1 MTDNRIDHIFS
12 LMNEYNLDAVVLNPG
27 SSLTYLTGLHFHL
40 MERPTVLILHKET
53 GATIVLPEL
62 EIGKLKDSR
71 MNLAP
76 VPFQDDPALW
86 SNAFT
91 EAVSRAQIDGAVVG
105 VESTKLRFLEM
116 NLLQKAAPNARFVD
130 SQMIFSNLRLQK
142 DNEEIGFM
150 QKAVDI
156 AQESLRA
163 VMPMIQIGRTEKEI
177 ASELVINMLRL
188 GNDPALPFAPI
199 VASGPNSANP
209 HATPSD
215 RKLQNGDLLVI
226 DWGASYNGYFSDLT
240 RTFAIGSLND
250 ELVRIYNAVRSAN
263 EAGRNAGKP
272 GISTG
277 KVDDAARAEIEKAG
291 YGKYFTHRTGHGLGM
306 EEHETPYIFSA
317 NSQILDTGMVYT
329 VEPGIYLPGRGG
341 VRIEDDVVV
350 TETGSRSLSD
360 FPRDLITL
368 P

>member
-1 MTDNRIDHIFS
+1 MTNIRIDHLFS
-12 LMNEYNLDAVVLNPG
+12 LMSEHNLDAVVLNPG

-53 GATIVLPEL
+53 SATIVLPEL
-62 EIGKLKDSR
+62 EIGKLKDSQLN
-71 MNLAP
+71 MTP
-76 VPFQDDPALW
+76 VTFQDNPSLW
-86 SNAFT
+86 PNAFAD
-91 EAVSRAQIDGAVVG
+91 AVTRSHLDGAVIG
-105 VESTKLRFLEM
+105 VEATKLRFLELD
-116 NLLQKAAPNARFVD
+116 LLQKAAPNARFVD
-130 SQMIFSNLRLQK
+130 SQNVFSNLRLQK
-142 DNEEIGFM
+142 DSEEIACM

-156 AQESLRA
+156 AQDALRA
-163 VMPMIQIGRTEKEI
+163 TVPMIQVGRTEREI
-177 ASELVINMLRL
+177 ASELVINMLKL

-215 RKLQNGDLLVI
+215 RKLQSGDLLVI

-240 RTFAIGSLND
+240 RTFAIGPVD
-250 ELVRIYNAVRSAN
+250 EELVKIYSAVLAAN

-272 GISTG
+272 GIAAG

-317 NSQILDTGMVYT
+317 NNQILDTGMVYT
-329 VEPGIYLPGRGG
+329 IEPGIYLSDRGG

-350 TETGSRSLSD
+350 TAEGSRSLSD
-360 FPRDLITL
+360 FPRGLTTL